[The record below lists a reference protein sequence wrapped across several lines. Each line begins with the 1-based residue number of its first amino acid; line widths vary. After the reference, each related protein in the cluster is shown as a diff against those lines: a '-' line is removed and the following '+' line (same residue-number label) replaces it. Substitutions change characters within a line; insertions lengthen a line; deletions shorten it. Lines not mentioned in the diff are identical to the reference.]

1 MDILSLLMEGIFH
14 AMQPSIL
21 ASTLLGAILGL
32 LIGAL
37 PGLGPSAGVAI
48 MLPIAVAF
56 GGTAAMACIAGIYY
70 GAMFGGAIT
79 SILLGIPGDAPSVM
93 TVLDGYPMALKGE
106 AGRALGMSVFA
117 SFVGGIFGLAGMVA
131 LSVPISRW
139 ALAFGPTE
147 MTAMMAFSL
156 SLVSVLGGRNAIK
169 GFVALILGMW
179 VGMIGIDPIAGPA
192 RYTFGQMDL
201 FDGLDFSVVAVGLFG
216 LTAMFASISENI
228 EQDAAGF
235 SFRSLLPRF
244 SDAVASRWELLS
256 GSIIGFIVG
265 VLPGVGATAATM
277 LSYAVAKRFSR
288 HPEKYGTGIVEGVAA
303 PEAANNSASYGNMI
317 PLFTLGIPGSAT
329 TAVMMG
335 GLLMIGLQPGP
346 LLFVNNPEFIWTL
359 FGSFWVGNLA
369 LVFLTILLT
378 PLLASI
384 LYVSTALLYPIII
397 AIVMFGV
404 YAIEF
409 SMANIIVSI
418 IAGGVGLILMKL
430 DYPPVPLVLG
440 LVLGPMLE
448 RNIRRTMI
456 QSEGDLSVFVQHPIS
471 LSLFIATGIVIL
483 LPLILRAFNL
493 RKLPADEAEAD
504 PIRTES
510 GKTV

>member
-1 MDILSLLMEGIFH
+1 MDIFGLLIDGIIQ
-14 AMQPSIL
+14 AMQPGIL
-21 ASTLLGAILGL
+21 ASTMLGVILGL

-37 PGLGPSAGVAI
+37 PGLGPAAGVAI
-48 MLPIAVAF
+48 MLPIAVTF
-56 GGTAAMACIAGIYY
+56 GGTAAIACIAGIYY

-93 TVLDGYPMALKGE
+93 TVIDGYPMAQNGE

-117 SFVGGIFGLAGMVA
+117 SFVGGLIGLAGMVA

-147 MTAMMAFSL
+147 LTAMMVFSL

-169 GFVALILGMW
+169 GFVALVLGMW
-179 VGMIGIDPIAGPA
+179 VGMIGLDPIAGPA

-216 LTAMFASISENI
+216 LTAMFSSMNDTI
-228 EQDAAGF
+228 DRAAARF

-244 SDAVASRWELLS
+244 RDAVASRWELLS
-256 GSIIGFIVG
+256 GSIIGFFVG

-277 LSYAVAKRFSR
+277 LSYATAKRFSR
-288 HPEKYGTGIVEGVAA
+288 RPHEFGTGIVEGIAA

-346 LLFVNNPEFIWTL
+346 LLFVNNSDFIWTL

-369 LVFLTILLT
+369 LVFLTLLLT

-384 LYVSTALLYPIII
+384 LYISTALLYPAII
-397 AIVMFGV
+397 AIVVFGV

-409 SMANIIVSI
+409 SMANVLIAV
-418 IAGGVGLILMKL
+418 IAGCVGLVLIELE
-430 DYPPVPLVLG
+430 YPPVPLVLG

-448 RNIRRTMI
+448 RNVRRTLI
-456 QSEGDLSVFVQHPIS
+456 QSQGDLGVFIQHPIA
-471 LSLFIATGIVIL
+471 LALFIATALVVL
-483 LPLILRAFNL
+483 LPLILRLLNL
-493 RKLPADEAEAD
+493 RKIPADDAEAEAM
-504 PIRTES
+504 S
-510 GKTV
+510 ANNGKAA

>member
-1 MDILSLLMEGIFH
+1 MDILGLLFHGIGQ
-14 AMQPSIL
+14 AMQPDIL
-21 ASTLLGAILGL
+21 AATMLGAVLGL

-48 MLPIAVAF
+48 MLPIAVSF
-56 GGTAAMACIAGIYY
+56 GGTAAIACIAGIYY

-93 TVLDGYPMALKGE
+93 TVLDGYPMAQKGE

-117 SFVGGIFGLAGMVA
+117 SFVGGLFGLAGMVA
-131 LSVPISRW
+131 LSIPISRA

-156 SLVSVLGGRNAIK
+156 SLVSVLGGRNSIK
-169 GFVALILGMW
+169 GFVALLLGMW
-179 VGMIGIDPIAGPA
+179 VGMIGLDPIAGPA

-216 LTAMFASISENI
+216 LTAMFTSINANIDRPAAS
-228 EQDAAGF
+228 F

-244 SDAVASRWELLS
+244 EDAVSSRWELFS

-288 HPEKYGTGIVEGVAA
+288 RSELFGTGIVEGVAA

-346 LLFVNNPEFIWTL
+346 LLFVNNADFIWTL

-369 LVFLTILLT
+369 LVFLTLLLT

-384 LYVSTALLYPIII
+384 LFVSTAILYPIII

-409 SMANIIVSI
+409 SMVNIVIAI
-418 IAGGVGLILMKL
+418 IAGGIGLILLQL

-456 QSEGDLSVFVQHPIS
+456 QSQGDLSVFIEHPIA
-471 LSLFIATGIVIL
+471 LVLFIGTVIVIL
-483 LPLILRAFNL
+483 LPLILRLAKI
-493 RKLPADEAEAD
+493 RKIPADDAEAD
-504 PIRTES
+504 AMPTDN
-510 GKTV
+510 GKAV

>member
-1 MDILSLLMEGIFH
+1 MEIIGLLTDGIFE
-14 AMQPSIL
+14 ALQPSIL
-21 ASTLLGAILGL
+21 ASTMLGAVLGL

-37 PGLGPSAGVAI
+37 PGLGPAAGVAI
-48 MLPIAVAF
+48 MLPIAVTF
-56 GGTAAMACIAGIYY
+56 GGTAAIACIAGIYY

-93 TVLDGYPMALKGE
+93 TVIDGYPMAQKGE

-117 SFVGGIFGLAGMVA
+117 SFVGGIFGLVGMVS

-147 MTAMMAFSL
+147 LTAMMVFSL

-179 VGMIGIDPIAGPA
+179 VGMIGLDPIAGSA
-192 RYTFGQMDL
+192 RYTFGMMDL
-201 FDGLDFSVVAVGLFG
+201 FDGLDFSVIAVGLFG
-216 LTAMFASISENI
+216 LTAMFASMGDTITKKTA
-228 EQDAAGF
+228 QF

-244 SDAVASRWELLS
+244 KDAVISRWELLS
-256 GSIIGFIVG
+256 GSIIGFFVG

-277 LSYAVAKRFSR
+277 LSYAMAKRFSR
-288 HPEKYGTGIVEGVAA
+288 EPEKFGTGIVQGVAA
-303 PEAANNSASYGNMI
+303 PEAANNSSSYGNMI

-346 LLFVNNPEFIWTL
+346 LLFVNNADFIWTL
-359 FGSFWVGNLA
+359 FGSFWVGNIA
-369 LVFLTILLT
+369 LVFLTLLLT

-384 LYVSTALLYPIII
+384 LYVSTALLYPVII
-397 AIVMFGV
+397 AVVMFGV

-409 SMANIIVSI
+409 SLANIVIAI
-418 IAGGVGLILMKL
+418 IAGAVGQVLIELE
-430 DYPPVPLVLG
+430 YPPVPLVLG
-440 LVLGPMLE
+440 LVLGPLLE

-456 QSEGDLSVFVQHPIS
+456 QSQGDLSVFFERPIA
-471 LSLFIATGIVIL
+471 LVLFIATLLVIL
-483 LPLILRAFNL
+483 LPLILKLLNM
-493 RKLPADEAEAD
+493 RKIPADDADAEEMAVKSE
-504 PIRTES
+504 T
-510 GKTV
+510 TA

>member
-1 MDILSLLMEGIFH
+1 MDVLNLLLDGIGQ

-21 ASTLLGAILGL
+21 AATMLGAILGL

-48 MLPIAVAF
+48 MLPIAVTF
-56 GGTAAMACIAGIYY
+56 GGTAAIACIAGIYY

-93 TVLDGYPMALKGE
+93 TVIDGYPMALKGE

-117 SFVGGIFGLAGMVA
+117 SFIGGLFGLAGMVA
-131 LSVPISRW
+131 LSVPISNW

-156 SLVSVLGGRNAIK
+156 SLVSVLGGRNSIK
-169 GFVALILGMW
+169 GFVALIIGLW
-179 VGMIGIDPIAGPA
+179 VGMIGLDPIAGPA
-192 RYTFGQMDL
+192 RFTFGQMDL
-201 FDGLDFSVVAVGLFG
+201 FDGIDFSVIAVGLFG
-216 LTAMFASISENI
+216 LTAMFTSLDATIDRDMAS
-228 EQDAAGF
+228 F

-277 LSYAVAKRFSR
+277 LSYAVAKRSSSR
-288 HPEKYGTGIVEGVAA
+288 PELFGTGIVEGVAA

-346 LLFVNNPEFIWTL
+346 LLFVNNPDFIWTV

-369 LVFLTILLT
+369 LVFLTLLLT

-384 LYVSTALLYPIII
+384 LFISTAILYPIII
-397 AIVMFGV
+397 AIIVFGV

-409 SMANIIVSI
+409 SMANIVIAV
-418 IAGGVGLILMKL
+418 IAGAVGLILLKL

-456 QSEGDLSVFVQHPIS
+456 QSQGDLLVFIERPIA
-471 LSLFIATGIVIL
+471 LALFLATLVVIV
-483 LPLILRAFNL
+483 LPLILRALNL
-493 RKLPADEAEAD
+493 KKIPADDAEA
-504 PIRTES
+504 PAS
-510 GKTV
+510 